1 MKRTIGHVW
10 ITVVLLALAGSTVFA
25 QEERPKFSARVQ
37 VSVGS
42 KEGEIAGSTLET
54 DAASYIKRELRSL
67 GDVVISDQD
76 PRYYIEVLPM
86 AMTYKSG
93 RPAGSIA
100 ISVVVGERLTKTL
113 AGRILKR
120 YLKAEGGV
128 FYDDFLLPLVSIEYL
143 ARTHRIYS
151 GGREDLRSLCE
162 RLVAAF
168 DSETIEPARVEWQQ
182 FVDFSKE
189 KQ

>member
-10 ITVVLLALAGSTVFA
+10 ITVVLLALAGSIVFA

-37 VSVGS
+37 VFVGS
-42 KEGEIAGSTLET
+42 REGEIASSTLQTE
-54 DAASYIKRELRSL
+54 AASYIKRELRSL

-76 PRYYIEVLPM
+76 PRYYIEVIPM
-86 AMTYKSG
+86 AMTYESG
-93 RPAGSIA
+93 RRAGHIA

-113 AGRILKR
+113 AGRILER
-120 YLKAEGGV
+120 YLKAQGGD
-128 FYDDFLLPLVSIEYL
+128 FYDDFLLPLVSNEYL

-151 GGREDLRSLCE
+151 GGSEDLRSLCE
-162 RLVAAF
+162 MLVAAF
-168 DSETIEPARVEWQQ
+168 DSETIEPARDDWQQ
-182 FVDFSKE
+182 LLDFSKE